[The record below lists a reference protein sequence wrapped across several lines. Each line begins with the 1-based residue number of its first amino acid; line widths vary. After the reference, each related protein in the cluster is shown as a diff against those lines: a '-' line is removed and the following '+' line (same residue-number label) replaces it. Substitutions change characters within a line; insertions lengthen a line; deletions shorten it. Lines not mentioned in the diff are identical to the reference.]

1 MSQTENS
8 NRAALVLPG
17 GGARG
22 AFQVGVLK
30 AVAELLP
37 RGAANPFPVISGTSA
52 GAVNSVVLASRAH
65 HLRSAV
71 AELEQVWGHFRC
83 HHVYKTDNLT
93 MLKSSLHWLASIV
106 LGGWLVGA
114 PKSLLDNEPLRSLL
128 NRNVHFPRIEDAI
141 RSGHLDAVA
150 VTAAG
155 YDSARSTSFFE
166 ANDEKSAWQRTRRLG
181 IRSDLNIDHVMASIA
196 VPMVFPPVRI
206 GNEFFGDGAMRQAT
220 PLSPAVHLGADR
232 ILVIGI
238 RDETGDQTL
247 DSGPQS
253 PSFAQIAGYMLD
265 TLFMD
270 GLYSDL
276 ERITRINQL
285 IDSISRDTA
294 PKAVSK
300 MRPIDTMLIVPSED
314 LRVLAY
320 NHRKELPFAIRALLR
335 GVGGSSPGENRL
347 LSFLLFEKAYT
358 RELIK
363 LGYRD
368 AMKVKDELRD
378 FVTGAPVPRLFAP
391 NWIKKD
397 LSAFGTDVRPEASE
411 QEYSPQAEKRH
422 IADNVSDGSKD
433 DTSGQCRIHAKSPQD

>member
-1 MSQTENS
+1 MTSNNTMSETGHGS
-8 NRAALVLPG
+8 RAALVLPG

-37 RGAANPFPVISGTSA
+37 RGTANPFPIISGTSA
-52 GAVNSVVLASRAH
+52 GAVNSVVLASRAQ

-83 HHVYKTDNLT
+83 HHVYKTDNIT

-114 PKSLLDNEPLRSLL
+114 PKSLLDNSPLRALL

-141 RSGHLDAVA
+141 KAGHLDAIA

-155 YDSARSTSFFE
+155 YGSARSTSFFE
-166 ANDEKSAWQRTRRLG
+166 AIKEQGSWERTRRLG
-181 IRSDLNIDHVMASIA
+181 LRCELNLNHVMASIA

-206 GNEFFGDGAMRQAT
+206 GNDYFGDGAMRQAT

-238 RDETGDQTL
+238 RDETGDQTP
-247 DSGPQS
+247 DTGPDL

-285 IDSISRDTA
+285 IDSIATENS
-294 PKAVSK
+294 PPAVAN
-300 MRPIDTMLIVPSED
+300 MRAIDTMLIVPSED
-314 LRVLAY
+314 LRVLAHK
-320 NHRKELPFAIRALLR
+320 HRKELPFAIRALLR
-335 GVGGSSPGENRL
+335 GVGGSNPGENRL

-363 LGYRD
+363 LGYHD
-368 AMKVKDELRD
+368 AMKVKNELLD

-397 LSAFGTDVRPEASE
+397 LSAFGTE
-411 QEYSPQAEKRH
+411 
-422 IADNVSDGSKD
+422 I
-433 DTSGQCRIHAKSPQD
+433 